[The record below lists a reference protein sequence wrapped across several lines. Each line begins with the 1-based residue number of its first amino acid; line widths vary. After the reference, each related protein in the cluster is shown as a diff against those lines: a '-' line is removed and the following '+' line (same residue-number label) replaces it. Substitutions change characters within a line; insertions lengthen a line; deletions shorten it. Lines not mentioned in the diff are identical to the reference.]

1 MNDYTINLRPF
12 FEILL
17 RWWRFVFTT
26 IAVFTIFAIIFNLLP
41 DTVTDLYRAEASV
54 AIIKSRT
61 QVSFDSSVRTITEED
76 LIASL
81 TGNIANV
88 IESNNA
94 SRRETLVALV
104 QNGTI
109 AERVL
114 DRLQDELPKSDLNS
128 GSLINRVKGTV
139 AANGDSDLIEISV
152 THPDPILAARIANAW
167 AEEYEQLVN
176 NIYGRPASTTDAVQ
190 NDVLRAKQV
199 YDDAQEALIQAIAQ
213 SRVSQAQREINEK
226 TRILAV
232 LQESRQRAISTTINF
247 QVDRD
252 AELYTEY
259 LAARS
264 ANRLLAFQKEQAR
277 KRALMNAYIDT
288 QTQAQIAAYTQQV
301 ADRQRVL
308 EDAYNRKARIEGLL
322 ERARAMQQ
330 QAQQGGDAESS
341 ALAVAFLKMD
351 VAGVLGRAD
360 VSELNITDPAAL
372 APTNFVADMNAMVS
386 ALEQQLTATE
396 SLIATQSEILI
407 NDENLTL
414 FTPPDETE
422 LTALIA
428 QRYPELFETG
438 NLAELSI
445 AALED
450 DELSRTAL
458 QIADDL
464 LQLRERQG
472 LLSFTSA
479 NTPLNTAINNLEQEL
494 RNLRSAVER
503 DQGNIRDLERAR
515 DLAFEAYSTLS
526 RKSAEINVAD
536 QLPGSEVR
544 FASRATVPTR
554 PANSNELVLNVA
566 LFAVLGVLVGLL
578 GAVVLEFSRPSSIPQ
593 RVFGKPERVW
603 NRAWRWCVK
612 PSPEIRSQREQ
623 AQLRQAA
630 AAQQAYQASQQSVA
644 PSAPS
649 NPAAPSD
656 SPTNEQKA

>member
-1 MNDYTINLRPF
+1 MNDYSINLRPF
-12 FEILL
+12 FEIPL
-17 RWWRFVFTT
+17 RWWRFIFTT
-26 IAVFTIFAIIFNLLP
+26 TALLTIFAIMVNLLP
-41 DTVTDLYRAEASV
+41 DSITDLYRAKASV

-61 QVSFDSSVRTITEED
+61 QVSFDSSVRTVTEED
-76 LIASL
+76 LIAGLS
-81 TGNIANV
+81 GNIAAV
-88 IESNNA
+88 IENNNK

-128 GSLINRVKGTV
+128 GSLIKRVSGTI
-139 AANGDSDLIEISV
+139 AAGGDSDLIEISV
-152 THPDPILAARIANAW
+152 THPDPVLAARMANVW

-213 SRVSQAQREINEK
+213 SRVSQAEREISEK

-259 LAARS
+259 LASRS

-277 KRALMNAYIDT
+277 KRSLMEAYIDT
-288 QTQAQIAAYTQQV
+288 QTSAQITAYTQQV
-301 ADRQRVL
+301 ADRRRIL

-322 ERARAMQQ
+322 ERARTMQQ

-360 VSELNITDPAAL
+360 VSELNIANPAEL
-372 APTNFVADMNAMVS
+372 APANFVADMNAMVS
-386 ALEQQLTATE
+386 ALEQQLAATE
-396 SLIATQSEILI
+396 SQIATQSEVLI

-438 NLAELSI
+438 SLAELSI

-450 DELSRTAL
+450 DELSQAAL
-458 QIADDL
+458 RIADDL

-479 NTPLNTAINNLEQEL
+479 NTPLNTAISNLEQEL

-503 DQGNIRDLERAR
+503 DQGNIRDLQRAR
-515 DLAFEAYSTLS
+515 DLAFEAYATLS

-554 PANSNELVLNVA
+554 PTNSNELVLNVA
-566 LFAVLGVLVGLL
+566 LFAVLGVLAGLL
-578 GAVVLEFSRPSSIPQ
+578 GAVVLEFAQPGSIPQ
-593 RVFGKPERVW
+593 RVFGKPERAW
-603 NRAWRWCVK
+603 NRFWRWYVK
-612 PSPEIRSQREQ
+612 PSPAIRSQREQ

-630 AAQQAYQASQQSVA
+630 AAQQAYQAYQQA
-644 PSAPS
+644 A
-649 NPAAPSD
+649 AAPSD
-656 SPTNEQKA
+656 PSDPPTNEQKV

>member
-12 FEILL
+12 FEIPL
-17 RWWRFVFTT
+17 RWWRFIFTT
-26 IAVFTIFAIIFNLLP
+26 TAILTTFAIVVNLLP
-41 DTVTDLYRAEASV
+41 DVITDVYRAEASV

-61 QVSFDSSVRTITEED
+61 QVSFDSSVRTVTEED
-76 LIASL
+76 LIAGLS
-81 TGNIANV
+81 GNIATV
-88 IESNNA
+88 IENNNK
-94 SRRETLVALV
+94 SRRESLVALV

-114 DRLQDELPKSDLNS
+114 DQLQDELPESDLNS
-128 GSLINRVKGTV
+128 DRLLSRVKGTI

-152 THPDPILAARIANAW
+152 THPDPVLAARIANVW

-213 SRVSQAQREINEK
+213 SRVSQAEREISEK

-232 LQESRQRAISTTINF
+232 LQEARQRAISTTINF

-277 KRALMNAYIDT
+277 KRALVEAYIDT
-288 QTQAQIAAYTQQV
+288 QTSAQIATYTQQV
-301 ADRQRVL
+301 ADRKRIL

-322 ERARAMQQ
+322 ERARTMQQ

-360 VSELNITDPAAL
+360 VSELNIANPAEL
-372 APTNFVADMNAMVS
+372 APANLVADMNAMVS
-386 ALEQQLTATE
+386 ALEQQLAATE
-396 SLIATQSEILI
+396 SQIATQSEVLI

-438 NLAELSI
+438 SLAELSI
-445 AALED
+445 AALDD
-450 DELSRTAL
+450 DELSQTAL
-458 QIADDL
+458 RIADDL

-479 NTPLNTAINNLEQEL
+479 NTPLNTAISNLEQEL
-494 RNLRSAVER
+494 RNLRAAVER

-515 DLAFEAYSTLS
+515 DLAFEAYATLS

-544 FASRATVPTR
+544 FASRATVPTK
-554 PANSNELVLNVA
+554 PANSLAFVLNVG
-566 LFAVLGVLVGLL
+566 LFAVLGVLAGLL
-578 GAVVLEFSRPSSIPQ
+578 GAVVLEFAQPGSIPQ
-593 RVFGKPERVW
+593 RVFGKPERAW
-603 NRAWRWCVK
+603 NRFWRWYVK
-612 PSPEIRSQREQ
+612 PSPAIRSQREQ

-630 AAQQAYQASQQSVA
+630 AAEQAYQASLQTAANQSAQPQPPV
-644 PSAPS
+644 P
-649 NPAAPSD
+649 
-656 SPTNEQKA
+656 EQKV